1 MIFSDSVECSIEAQ
15 SKGRFYNISSGKP
28 LSFKSNIMEY
38 ASKIHGVEKSRNVPL
53 LPLRILSSIAPNQR
67 INHYSLDQIT
77 KPMRLDISESVRDLG
92 WSPNRLFL
100 NAWRS

>member
-1 MIFSDSVECSIEAQ
+1 MLYRRQA
-15 SKGRFYNISSGKP
+15 KGDFTTFRRKAVKFQVM
-28 LSFKSNIMEY
+28 IMEY

-77 KPMRLDISESVRDLG
+77 KPM
-92 WSPNRLFL
+92 N
-100 NAWRS
+100 